1 VALHRDMDGAEPL
14 RPQPVEW
21 LAGPEERRLDR
32 GAWEL
37 AVATFGCPACDAPLL
52 PDAEGMAPSDPVAC
66 GYCGQSGVVRDFLS
80 LEQPARPA
88 RVVVRVVLSYLA
100 P

>member
-14 RPQPVEW
+14 RPRPVER
-21 LAGPEERRLDR
+21 LAGPQERRDDR
-32 GAWEL
+32 RGWEL

-52 PDAEGMAPSDPVAC
+52 PNATGMAPSDPVAC
-66 GYCGQSGVVRDFLS
+66 GYCDHSGVVRDFLS

-88 RVVVRVVLSYLA
+88 RVVVRVVLSQQA
-100 P
+100 R